1 MENDAVRFKEI
12 KTRSRFLF
20 IFFVFIFILFGFRVI
35 ALINNPNR
43 KGSFPVGRVIIYPRR
58 GNIYDCN
65 GNILATS
72 EAVYDLYLDVNFL
85 AELSGNDSSKFDR
98 ELKRIAEYFN
108 KDYSKLK
115 RLIGRGEKFIRLA
128 YGVDE
133 NFVNNLPDDFREI
146 SVNKRYRRIYPLG
159 DLVSQVV
166 GKVLED
172 GSAVSGFE
180 KYMDDVLR
188 PKRNG
193 VIEYNRRGPYRTF
206 GEIVREKK
214 PEDGKD
220 VYLSLDLK
228 IQKLI
233 KSEIDEAVK
242 REKAAGGMCIVM
254 ETKTGEIKGLY
265 TTYPWNRA
273 IMGYFEPGSLMK
285 PVVYSIA
292 VQQKLV
298 FEDDE
303 FDCNGKIKPVEGVN
317 VVITDIEKHGL
328 QDLKTAF
335 ANSCNV
341 ATVKIAQ
348 RISQVIGDIGYYK
361 LLKEFG
367 FGEKTGIEYYGEIK
381 GLLREPSKWSKI
393 DFAEISIGQGIGVTP
408 IQMIQAVNAIANDGV
423 LIQPTL
429 IKGKET
435 YRKRIIAP
443 ETARFVKELMRG
455 VVERGTG
462 RLANSEMVKIAGK
475 TGTAQKAVNGVY
487 SKNKYYSS
495 FVGFFPY
502 EDPKY
507 TMLVVIDE
515 PGLDRYYGGEVAAPV
530 FRKIAEEIVNPEKHE
545 DKSFKVYPWKLP
557 DFTGLTLRDVLDA
570 LKLLKIDE
578 SKVVIKGSGRVVK
591 QEPAPGTRIDE
602 IDKVTIYLS
611 D

>member
-1 MENDAVRFKEI
+1 MENDVRFKEI
-12 KTRSRFLF
+12 KKRSKLLF
-20 IFFVFIFILFGFRVI
+20 IFFILIFVLFGFRVI
-35 ALINNPNR
+35 TLINNPKL
-43 KGSFPVGRVIIYPRR
+43 KGNFSIGRVIIYPKR

-65 GNILATS
+65 GNILATN
-72 EAVYDLYLDVNFL
+72 EAVYDLYLDVDFL
-85 AELSGNDSSKFDR
+85 HELSKSGKVRFDE
-98 ELKRIAEYFN
+98 ELKKIGKYFN
-108 KDYSKLK
+108 IDYNQLK
-115 RLIGRGEKFIRLA
+115 RLISSGEKFIRLA
-128 YGVDE
+128 YGVNED
-133 NFVNNLPDDFREI
+133 FVNNLPDDFREI
-146 SVNKRYRRIYPLG
+146 SVNKRYRRIYPLNK
-159 DLVSQVV
+159 LVGQVI

-172 GSAVSGFE
+172 GSAVSGIE
-180 KYMDDVLR
+180 KYMDDLLK
-188 PKRNG
+188 PKKNG
-193 VIEYNRRGPYRTF
+193 VIEYDRRGPYRTF
-206 GEIVREKK
+206 GKIIRKEE

-220 VYLSLDLK
+220 IYLSLDLN

-233 KSEIDEAVK
+233 KSEIDKAVK
-242 REKAAGGMCIVM
+242 REKALGGICIVM

-303 FDCNGKIKPVEGVN
+303 FECNGKIRPVEGVN

-348 RISQVIGDIGYYK
+348 RISKVIGDIGYYK
-361 LLKEFG
+361 LLREFG
-367 FGEKTGIEYYGEIK
+367 FGEKTGIEYYGEIR

-423 LIQPTL
+423 LVRPTL
-429 IKGKET
+429 IKNKKTE
-435 YRKRIIAP
+435 RKRVISS
-443 ETARFVKELMRG
+443 ETAKFVRGLMRG

-462 RLANSEMVKIAGK
+462 RLANSEIVKIAGK
-475 TGTAQKAVNGVY
+475 TGTAQKAINGVY
-487 SKNKYYSS
+487 SKDKYYSS
-495 FVGFFPY
+495 FIGFFPY

-507 TMLVVIDE
+507 TMLVIIDE
-515 PGLDRYYGGEVAAPV
+515 PGLDRYYGGEIAAPV
-530 FRKIAEEIVNPEKHE
+530 FKKIAENIVKPEEHKN
-545 DKSFKVYPWKLP
+545 KSFKVYPWKLP

-578 SKVVIKGSGRVVK
+578 SKVVIKGNGRVVK
-591 QEPAPGTRIDE
+591 QDPAPGTKIDE
-602 IDKVTIYLS
+602 VDKVIIYLS